1 MQPSPLERCDSD
13 SKDMLY
19 IFFQDI
25 VDADNLMAIVAH
37 LQHYGAPTKARPLHF
52 VLTQR
57 PENFR
62 HASVV
67 ILLHVPSWAP
77 EPPFC

>member
-1 MQPSPLERCDSD
+1 MQPLPLERCDSD

-19 IFFQDI
+19 IFFQDV

-57 PENFR
+57 PESFR

-67 ILLHVPSWAP
+67 ILLHVSS
-77 EPPFC
+77 